1 MVKDA
6 VKVLH
11 LSGGLWKRIKW
22 NGRVTVNGEEVHN
35 ARRRVAKGDRIV
47 LTWSEEN
54 DIVPSD
60 IPLSIMYEDEA
71 LLVVNKGPGM
81 IIHPTARGAHD
92 TLVNAV
98 AGYYAQRRIEA
109 GIHPIYRLDR
119 NTTGL
124 VVVAKSAKGQYDLSK
139 SHDQIYRE
147 YLALV
152 SGHMD
157 EKAGRID
164 RPIGRRDGSIVEW
177 MVREDGKRAIT
188 DYEVLGEYEGYS
200 LLKIHLLTGRTHQI
214 RVHFAAGTSRLYRPL
229 RSSGDGKGN
238 EIHRSRAGGYEE
250 MDGEIKGAAGSVCY
264 NKKTYFPFYSHRK
277 VALGL

>member
-60 IPLSIMYEDEA
+60 IPLSITYEDEA

-98 AGYYAQRRIEA
+98 AGYYARQRIEA

-188 DYEVLGEYEGYS
+188 DYECWASMKG
-200 LLKIHLLTGRTHQI
+200 I
-214 RVHFAAGTSRLYRPL
+214 RF
-229 RSSGDGKGN
+229 
-238 EIHRSRAGGYEE
+238 
-250 MDGEIKGAAGSVCY
+250 
-264 NKKTYFPFYSHRK
+264 
-277 VALGL
+277 